1 MIQQHKETKMELEAI
16 EKRLLE
22 IPTILESLK
31 AEFNQLL
38 GYKKAL
44 TDSEEELKTE
54 KESKE

>member
-1 MIQQHKETKMELEAI
+1 MELEAI